1 MAPILRMVDPILTHG
16 IIPYMKGIILAGGS
30 GKRLWPAT
38 RGASK
43 QLFPIYDK
51 PLIHYPLA
59 TLMLAGIREILVITT
74 SEDQSSFIRL
84 LGDGHDIGL
93 DISFK
98 IQPKPEGLAQAFTI
112 GADFI
117 GADSV
122 ALILGDNIF
131 QGTGLGGELGKY
143 SQPAGALVFGYT
155 VTDPHRYGVAEIDED
170 GGVVSITEKP
180 THPKSNI
187 AIPGLYFFDNSVVA
201 KATNVKVGKRGEL
214 EITSILEMYRIENR
228 LKLQLLPRGTAWL
241 DCGTANSLN
250 DACNFIR
257 VIEERQ
263 GLKVGCIEE
272 IAWRNNWIDT
282 DELVS
287 LAASYGNSSY
297 SEYLLKIVQ

>member
-1 MAPILRMVDPILTHG
+1 MVDPILTHS

-59 TLMLAGIREILVITT
+59 TLMLAGIREILIITT
-74 SEDQSSFIRL
+74 PEDQSSFMRL
-84 LGDGHDIGL
+84 LGDGHEIGIG
-93 DISFK
+93 ISFK
-98 IQPKPEGLAQAFTI
+98 IQPRPEGLAQAFTI

-117 GADSV
+117 DADSV

-131 QGTGLGGELGKY
+131 QGTGLGGELASY
-143 SQPAGALVFGYT
+143 SKPEGALVFGYT

-170 GGVVSITEKP
+170 GGVISIVEKP
-180 THPKSNI
+180 THPKSSI
-187 AIPGLYFFDNSVVA
+187 AIPGLYFFDNSVVT
-201 KATNVKVGKRGEL
+201 KATNVNVGERGEL
-214 EITSILEMYRIENR
+214 EITSILEMYRLENR

-272 IAWRNNWIDT
+272 IAWRNEWINT
-282 DELVS
+282 EQLVS
-287 LAASYGNSSY
+287 LATSYGKSSY
-297 SEYLLKIVQ
+297 SDYLLRIVK

>member
-1 MAPILRMVDPILTHG
+1 MVDPILTHS

-59 TLMLAGIREILVITT
+59 TLMLAGIREILIITT
-74 SEDQSSFIRL
+74 PEDQSSFIRL
-84 LGDGHDIGL
+84 LGDGHDIGI

-98 IQPKPEGLAQAFTI
+98 IQPRPEGLAQAFTI

-117 GADSV
+117 DADSV

-131 QGTGLGGELGKY
+131 QGTGLGGELASY
-143 SQPAGALVFGYT
+143 SQPEGALVFGYT

-170 GGVVSITEKP
+170 GGIISIVEKP

-201 KATNVKVGKRGEL
+201 KATNVNVGERGEL
-214 EITSILEMYRIENR
+214 EITSILEMYRLENR

-263 GLKVGCIEE
+263 GLKVACIEE
-272 IAWRNNWIDT
+272 IAWRNHWIST
-282 DELVS
+282 EELVK
-287 LAASYGNSSY
+287 LATIYGKSSY
-297 SEYLLKIVQ
+297 SDYLLRIVN